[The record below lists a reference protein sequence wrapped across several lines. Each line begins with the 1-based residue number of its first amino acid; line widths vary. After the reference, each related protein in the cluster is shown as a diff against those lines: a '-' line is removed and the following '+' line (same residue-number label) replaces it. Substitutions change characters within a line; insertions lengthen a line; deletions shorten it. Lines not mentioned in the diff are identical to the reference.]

1 MEENNVIVTE
11 TVEEVVS
18 PIEEAAETVA
28 EAAVLAAPVV
38 EEAAEKV
45 EEAVPSMD
53 DFADDIKAQTKKVKG
68 GEIVTGTVTS
78 VSDTEVTVDFGSYT
92 EGYIPVGEY
101 SNDPSFSI
109 LDDVK
114 VGEEVKA
121 VVLRED
127 KRDGRVV
134 LSKKQADMTLAW
146 EGLKDALESRKIY
159 PVRIA
164 SAVKGGV
171 VGYLENIRAFIPASQ
186 LSNRYVENL
195 ETFVGQ
201 TVDTIVITADDEKK
215 RLVLSVKEATK
226 DKENAAREALMA
238 SLEKG
243 VPMKGKVET
252 ITNYG
257 AFVGLE
263 NGLSGLVHIS
273 RMADHR
279 IQSPK
284 DVVKEGD
291 EVTVWVVEIKE
302 GKVSL
307 TMRDPANARPARPER
322 APREDRGERGDR
334 PARGDRPRRDR
345 RERTESVEYKD
356 NGSASTSLADL
367 LKGFKVG
374 E

>member
-1 MEENNVIVTE
+1 MDENNVNVTE

-18 PIEEAAETVA
+18 PIEETAAEAPA
-28 EAAVLAAPVV
+28 EVI
-38 EEAAEKV
+38 
-45 EEAVPSMD
+45 PSMD
-53 DFADDIKAQTKKVKG
+53 EFADELKSQTEKVKN
-68 GEIVTGTVTS
+68 GEIVSGTVTS
-78 VSDTEVTVDFGSYT
+78 VSDTEVTVEFGSYT

-101 SNDPSFSI
+101 SNDPSFNVRE
-109 LDDVK
+109 DVT
-114 VGEEVKA
+114 VGEAVKGL
-121 VVLRED
+121 VLRED
-127 KRDGRVV
+127 KRDGRIV
-134 LSKKQADMTLAW
+134 LSKKQADSTLAW
-146 EGLKDALESRKIY
+146 AGLQEALENRKVY
-159 PVRIA
+159 SVKIA

-171 VGYLENIRAFIPASQ
+171 VGYVENIRAFIPASQ

-201 TVDTIVITADDEKK
+201 TVDAIVITADDEKK
-215 RLVLSVKEATK
+215 RLVLSAREAAK
-226 DKENAAREALMA
+226 DKEAAAKEAALT

-243 VPMKGKVET
+243 AQLKGKVET
-252 ITNYG
+252 ITSYG
-257 AFVGLE
+257 AFVAME

-291 EVTVWVVEIKE
+291 EVTVWVVDVKD

-307 TMRDPANARPARPER
+307 SMRDPAAARPARENR
-322 APREDRGERGDR
+322 APREDRGERS
-334 PARGDRPRRDR
+334 DRPRRDR

-356 NGSASTSLADL
+356 AGSASTSLASL
-367 LKGFKVG
+367 LKGLKID

>member
-1 MEENNVIVTE
+1 MEENNVNVTE

-18 PIEEAAETVA
+18 PIEEAVA
-28 EAAVLAAPVV
+28 EAAEVV
-38 EEAAEKV
+38 EEKAEEVK
-45 EEAVPSMD
+45 EEVIPSMD
-53 DFADDIKAQTKKVKG
+53 EFAEAIKDQTKKVNA
-68 GEIVTGTVTS
+68 GEIVSGTVTS
-78 VSDTEVTVDFGSYT
+78 TSDTEVTVDFGSYT

-101 SNDPSFSI
+101 SNDPSFNVR
-109 LDDVK
+109 DDVA
-114 VGEEVKA
+114 VGTELKA

-127 KRDGRVV
+127 KRDGRIV
-134 LSKKQADMTLAW
+134 LSKKQADNTLAW
-146 EGLKDALESRKIY
+146 DGLKEALENRKIY
-159 PVRIA
+159 SVKIA

-171 VGYLENIRAFIPASQ
+171 VGYVENIRAFIPASQ

-201 TVDTIVITADDEKK
+201 TVDAIVITADDEKK
-215 RLVLSVKEATK
+215 RLVLSAREAAK
-226 DKENAAREALMA
+226 DKEAAEKEARLA

-243 VPMKGKVET
+243 VAMKGKVET
-252 ITNYG
+252 ITSYG

-291 EVTVWVVEIKE
+291 EVTVYVVDVKD

-307 TMRDPANARPARPER
+307 SMREPGAQRPRSER
-322 APREDRGERGDR
+322 APRENREGGEKRER
-334 PARGDRPRRDR
+334 SDRPRRDR
-345 RERTESVEYKD
+345 RERSESVEYKD
-356 NGSASTSLADL
+356 NGSASTSLAGL
-367 LKGFKVG
+367 LKGLKID

>member
-1 MEENNVIVTE
+1 MEENNVNVTE

-18 PIEEAAETVA
+18 PIEEAAA
-28 EAAVLAAPVV
+28 EAP
-38 EEAAEKV
+38 AEV
-45 EEAVPSMD
+45 IPSMD
-53 DFADDIKAQTKKVKG
+53 EFAEELKSQTEKVKA
-68 GEIVTGTVTS
+68 GEIVSGSVTS

-101 SNDPSFSI
+101 SNDPSFNVHE
-109 LDDVK
+109 DVT
-114 VGEEVKA
+114 VGDAVKGL
-121 VVLRED
+121 VLRED
-127 KRDGRVV
+127 KRDGRIV
-134 LSKKQADMTLAW
+134 LSKKQADSTLAW
-146 EGLKDALESRKIY
+146 AGLQEALENRKVY
-159 PVRIA
+159 SVKIA

-171 VGYLENIRAFIPASQ
+171 VGYVENIRAFIPASQ
-186 LSNRYVENL
+186 LSTRYVENL

-201 TVDTIVITADDEKK
+201 VVDAIVITADDEKK
-215 RLVLSVKEATK
+215 RLVLSAREAAK
-226 DKENAAREALMA
+226 DKEAAEKEAALA

-243 VPMKGKVET
+243 VALKGKVET
-252 ITNYG
+252 ITSYG
-257 AFVGLE
+257 AFVGME

-291 EVTVWVVEIKE
+291 EVTVWVVDVKD

-307 TMRDPANARPARPER
+307 SMRDPQAARPARSDR
-322 APREDRGERGDR
+322 APREDRGDR
-334 PARGDRPRRDR
+334 PDRPRRER

-356 NGSASTSLADL
+356 NGSASTSLASL
-367 LKGFKVG
+367 LKGLKID